1 MPGSK
6 CSGETYLTLAVEAAV
21 IGLGQQRV
29 MPPGLYAQEKAC
41 KHEERLIAR
50 LQEVEVDSLVSE
62 ALGYQANLQLDMGPS
77 SGLSCGIHPESV
89 PLQTFAKYFFIALL
103 PRDPE
108 LAFRVGL
115 RAMRMPILEGFTATA
130 AAALENELNN
140 AAAAAAVAAD
150 PNHHAV
156 VPAVAAVP
164 HAHVAAAAA
173 AASAGH
179 SFVMSRYPRWFTLG
193 HIEGQQCLLA
203 STMLGAAK
211 GRPYCHAHTYILTF
225 DRVVAVFKFVIFP
238 SSLTDDVR
246 QLRAVL
252 DCAQRNVHS
261 SSHLFKL
268 AQDAFA
274 YALPPTPPPAA
285 SSAPGLTFPPAPAP
299 PREAPRPAE
308 AAARIPALLN
318 VGFQLGLQV
327 MRMTLTSSLNWR
339 RREMVRW
346 MVTCAV
352 EVGLEAVLSVMQN
365 WSGLF
370 TPTEATGTVAS
381 TLMSHATI
389 VRLNLDF
396 TRQEELAS
404 CARTLALQCSHE
416 DPSNCSLNALTLC
429 ENEPIA
435 FETAYQIVIDA
446 AEVIMTSS
454 QLFTIARYMEHRGYP
469 HRAYKL
475 ALLAMKNVHV
485 AYNQVRFRKCITIRR

>member
-1 MPGSK
+1 MYCVLHPFPEHIPTACARVDALRSHGYTTEALRLAVSIVRTMKRTQLIAKSHWKQQKENILKECTPTGVAKKPGHASWEGWIGHALNPIGCLFDVLTEPGLSSEDRTRVPHFLDSTLNHGNSSSSNNNGNSSSEGGSAGSAAQEITLAPAPFFPARYRHVPVPGSK

-140 AAAAAAVAAD
+140 AAAAAAAVAAD
-150 PNHHAV
+150 PNQHAV

-211 GRPYCHAHTYILTF
+211 GRPFCHAHTYCTF
-225 DRVVAVFKFVIFP
+225 
-238 SSLTDDVR
+238 
-246 QLRAVL
+246 
-252 DCAQRNVHS
+252 
-261 SSHLFKL
+261 
-268 AQDAFA
+268 
-274 YALPPTPPPAA
+274 
-285 SSAPGLTFPPAPAP
+285 
-299 PREAPRPAE
+299 
-308 AAARIPALLN
+308 
-318 VGFQLGLQV
+318 
-327 MRMTLTSSLNWR
+327 
-339 RREMVRW
+339 
-346 MVTCAV
+346 
-352 EVGLEAVLSVMQN
+352 
-365 WSGLF
+365 
-370 TPTEATGTVAS
+370 
-381 TLMSHATI
+381 
-389 VRLNLDF
+389 
-396 TRQEELAS
+396 
-404 CARTLALQCSHE
+404 
-416 DPSNCSLNALTLC
+416 
-429 ENEPIA
+429 
-435 FETAYQIVIDA
+435 
-446 AEVIMTSS
+446 
-454 QLFTIARYMEHRGYP
+454 
-469 HRAYKL
+469 
-475 ALLAMKNVHV
+475 
-485 AYNQVRFRKCITIRR
+485 

>member
-1 MPGSK
+1 
-6 CSGETYLTLAVEAAV
+6 
-21 IGLGQQRV
+21 
-29 MPPGLYAQEKAC
+29 
-41 KHEERLIAR
+41 
-50 LQEVEVDSLVSE
+50 
-62 ALGYQANLQLDMGPS
+62 
-77 SGLSCGIHPESV
+77 
-89 PLQTFAKYFFIALL
+89 
-103 PRDPE
+103 
-108 LAFRVGL
+108 
-115 RAMRMPILEGFTATA
+115 
-130 AAALENELNN
+130 
-140 AAAAAAVAAD
+140 
-150 PNHHAV
+150 
-156 VPAVAAVP
+156 
-164 HAHVAAAAA
+164 
-173 AASAGH
+173 
-179 SFVMSRYPRWFTLG
+179 
-193 HIEGQQCLLA
+193 
-203 STMLGAAK
+203 
-211 GRPYCHAHTYILTF
+211 
-225 DRVVAVFKFVIFP
+225 
-238 SSLTDDVR
+238 
-246 QLRAVL
+246 
-252 DCAQRNVHS
+252 
-261 SSHLFKL
+261 
-268 AQDAFA
+268 
-274 YALPPTPPPAA
+274 
-285 SSAPGLTFPPAPAP
+285 
-299 PREAPRPAE
+299 
-308 AAARIPALLN
+308 
-318 VGFQLGLQV
+318 
-327 MRMTLTSSLNWR
+327 MTLTSSLNWR

-352 EVGLEAVLSVMQN
+352 EVGLEAVLSIMQN